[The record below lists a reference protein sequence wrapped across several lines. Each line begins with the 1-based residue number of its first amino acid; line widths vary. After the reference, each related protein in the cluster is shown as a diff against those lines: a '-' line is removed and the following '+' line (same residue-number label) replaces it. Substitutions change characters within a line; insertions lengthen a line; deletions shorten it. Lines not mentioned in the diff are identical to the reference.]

1 LALQYATN
9 NTLKVIPAAG
19 AHGSFVPIDQGSLYL
34 DLRRFDCIDLNE
46 EAGTVT
52 FQGGVITRDLLRTL
66 GERGFYASV
75 PNSNAV
81 GMAGF
86 CLGGGSSVFNG
97 LHGLAIDQILEISL
111 VTADGTQRKVRPIS
125 YAEDLD
131 LYHVLC
137 GAGFG
142 FGVITSITIRAWRI
156 SKLQMNENKIWTRRL
171 IFPPSEISK
180 AAELFTQYVN
190 PESRLV
196 AVLVFM
202 RAPPTAPRPG
212 APMIMVNISYF
223 GPAADAEKAAVATFD
238 ERFTSH
244 AIIAKTGSQA
254 IETMNNA
261 YDPLNRHGDFKE
273 QYSAWCST
281 VPSQTIVTAYERW
294 IALGERTPEAKGG
307 SVLVFAAKGTQALI
321 EHDREGKKFFP
332 RVLRDRSVFV
342 QAVPWWT
349 ASTADEAARSWAV
362 KTMSLVNAPQHRDAG
377 RKGTSREDRVTAF
390 AANLSKGLNIN
401 TIYLPQQIE
410 QIKRLKGILD
420 PENLFWNPVVDG
432 V

>member
-1 LALQYATN
+1 VLTRLPVALRY
-9 NTLKVIPAAG
+9 
-19 AHGSFVPIDQGSLYL
+19 
-34 DLRRFDCIDLNE
+34 
-46 EAGTVT
+46 
-52 FQGGVITRDLLRTL
+52 
-66 GERGFYASV
+66 
-75 PNSNAV
+75 
-81 GMAGF
+81 

-97 LHGLAIDQILEISL
+97 LHGLAIDQILEINL
-111 VTADGTQRKVRPIS
+111 VTADGTLRKVHPNS
-125 YAEDLD
+125 SVEDLN

-190 PESRLV
+190 PESKLV

-212 APMIMVNISYF
+212 APMIMVNSSFF
-223 GPAADAEKAAVATFD
+223 GPAADAEKAAAATFD
-238 ERFTSH
+238 EQFTSR
-244 AIIAKTGSQA
+244 ALITETASQA

-281 VPSQTIVTAYERW
+281 ISSQTIIAAYERW
-294 IALGERTPEAKGG
+294 IALGESTPDAKTG
-307 SVLVFAAKGTQALI
+307 SVLVFAAKSTKAVL
-321 EHDREGKKFFP
+321 EHDTEGKKFFP

-349 ASTADEAARSWAV
+349 ESTAEEAARTWAV
-362 KTMSLVNAPQHRDAG
+362 ETMALVNAPQREDAG
-377 RKGTSREDRVTAF
+377 RTSTSREGLVTAF
-390 AANLSKGLNIN
+390 AANLSKGIDID
-401 TIYLPQQIE
+401 TVYVPQQVE
-410 QIKRLKGILD
+410 EIKRLKGIFD
-420 PENLFWNPVVDG
+420 PRNMFWNPVVDG